1 MVIVIEDEMRGRK
14 DEVSVARWVGQDS
27 FEFSGFRFR
36 DLGSPGLGFQS
47 SCHRHQFFAFRASGF
62 RVSVS
67 GFRFKGLE
75 CVGARTWWRSR
86 GRFQTFEGF
95 RV

>member
-14 DEVSVARWVGQDS
+14 DEVAVARWGTILLD
-27 FEFSGFRFR
+27 F
-36 DLGSPGLGFQS
+36 
-47 SCHRHQFFAFRASGF
+47 
-62 RVSVS
+62 SVS